1 MRAREAPRPT
11 FYGQT
16 ILKKAL
22 ETAKRF
28 CYKKR
33 FQLRKTKQ
41 KRVTDYPVNCR
52 FTYLQVCSGKTKYE
66 KGSLISLTTPN

>member
-28 CYKKR
+28 CYKNAFNIEKLSKNVSRIIQLIADLLIFR
-33 FQLRKTKQ
+33 FAA
-41 KRVTDYPVNCR
+41 
-52 FTYLQVCSGKTKYE
+52 E
-66 KGSLISLTTPN
+66 KPNMKKVL